1 MYRSSSLYEIWNDGG
16 RGRGGDGDGV
26 GGIGDVVL
34 VTQRPSTAG
43 ISVNGCYS
51 SMHKSSFETLSKLFF
66 ALLLA

>member
-1 MYRSSSLYEIWNDGG
+1 MYRSSSLYAIWNDGG
-16 RGRGGDGDGV
+16 RGRGGDGV